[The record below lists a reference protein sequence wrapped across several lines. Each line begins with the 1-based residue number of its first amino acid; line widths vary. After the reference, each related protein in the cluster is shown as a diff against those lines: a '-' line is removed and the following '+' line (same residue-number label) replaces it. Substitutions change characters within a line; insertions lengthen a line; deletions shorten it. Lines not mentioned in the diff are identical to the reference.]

1 MVRRA
6 CLIVAVFVETSTLV
20 PRHVSDKCFS
30 GAIVFSGWSSCDC
43 KRADPH
49 TVKLPVL
56 VPRSKSLMLTKEGT
70 TNFSPIVC
78 TGMQSARSSDSV
90 LSPAGARTCE
100 ANHRGIE
107 GEHWAQ

>member
-56 VPRSKSLMLTKEGT
+56 VPSYTCADITYPSSLC
-70 TNFSPIVC
+70 VC
-78 TGMQSARSSDSV
+78 TRV
-90 LSPAGARTCE
+90 
-100 ANHRGIE
+100 
-107 GEHWAQ
+107 